1 MKKIS
6 LLFLL
11 VNNFVWCQNTNVSG
25 IIRDSQTMQPIA
37 LVNIYYETDANA
49 NSTGTVSN
57 DDGEFTINN
66 SKSKLVFSHINYEPF
81 SIKSNENLKEILLKP
96 KNYVLDEIVV
106 SNESAKD
113 YLKRIIKL
121 SNNKIDKNTLLKGYC
136 RELVKVDN
144 QYTKYS
150 DALVEYY
157 VKKGNGKSNLVL
169 TQHRALKSDKIDDE
183 DDNKVDGINSVYKVK
198 DYVKNAYKFDA
209 INRLLN
215 DDDYDFERKIKKEA
229 NGEEYEYVSIIP
241 NENSDRLLNK
251 GYIIID
257 PKSKNILEFKVYSS
271 ESHLKNSRII
281 NILIAKVKMTHELTW
296 SKFKMVNNQYLLI
309 YNKKQFG
316 LYIKMGKKIDNTFD
330 FSSDL
335 FIYEYQNNV
344 DITKNEYTKNTIY
357 QSGTSSTE
365 EFWKKY
371 NAFPLSENEQKF
383 VDATEKNRL

>member
-6 LLFLL
+6 LLILL
-11 VNNFVWCQNTNVSG
+11 INTIAWCQNNNVSG

-49 NSTGTVSN
+49 NATGTVSN
-57 DDGEFTINN
+57 DNGEFIINN
-66 SKSKLVFSHINYEPF
+66 NKSKLVFSHLNYEPF
-81 SIKSNENLKEILLKP
+81 TINSNENLKEILLKP

-106 SNESAKD
+106 SNERPKD

-183 DDNKVDGINSVYKVK
+183 DDSKVDGINSVYKVK
-198 DYVKNAYKFDA
+198 DYVKDAYKFDA

-229 NGEEYEYVSIIP
+229 NGAEYEYVSIIP

-271 ESHLKNSRII
+271 DSHLKNSRII
-281 NILIAKVKMTHELTW
+281 NILIAKVKITHELTW

-316 LYIKMGKKIDNTFD
+316 LYIRMGKKIDNTFD

-344 DITKNEYTKNTIY
+344 EITKNEYTKNTIY
-357 QSGTSSTE
+357 QSGTSYNE

-383 VDATEKNRL
+383 VDAVGKK